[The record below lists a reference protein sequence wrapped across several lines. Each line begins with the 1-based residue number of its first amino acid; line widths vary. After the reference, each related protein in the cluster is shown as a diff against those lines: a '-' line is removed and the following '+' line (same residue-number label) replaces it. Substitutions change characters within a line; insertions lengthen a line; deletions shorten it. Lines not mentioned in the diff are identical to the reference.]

1 MIIPTVGR
9 KVWYRPSE
17 AELNARGTML
27 VPQIHAIP
35 GEPLDATIVAVFGD
49 RLVNLVVFDAFGN
62 HYKRINVV
70 LKQDDDA
77 VPSGEAFAEWM
88 PYQIQSSKK
97 EETTMA
103 KKAAP

>member
-9 KVWYRPSE
+9 KAWYRPSE

-88 PYQIQSSKK
+88 PYQIQSAKK
-97 EETTMA
+97 EESKIT
-103 KKAAP
+103 KKDAP